1 MLKTSKE
8 TMEKGESGREEE
20 GDRKMENDIKETK
33 KRKKRRYKG
42 IKGK

>member
-1 MLKTSKE
+1 
-8 TMEKGESGREEE
+8 MEKGESGREEE

-33 KRKKRRYKG
+33 KKRKKRRYKG